1 MTLVSYAQNFED
13 VILWRALKHVENGF
27 YIDVGAQDPVFE
39 SVSLAFYENGWRG
52 VHVEADPHYAELLRE
67 ARPDEDVIEA
77 AAGSDEGE
85 IEFFSVTDTG
95 LGTGDK
101 DIAQKHEAEGR
112 TVKPLRVRCL
122 PFQQILDRYADRDIH
137 WLKIDV
143 EGMEEAVIDGW
154 GTSPARPWV
163 VVLESTIPNSPVQN
177 HASWEPKLT
186 ALGYEF
192 VYFDGLNRFYVSVAH
207 PELKAAFGPGPNF
220 FDNFVMSAT
229 VPFSCEGEPK
239 QSEGGLDSVDERSF
253 RTTLERR
260 LFREQ
265 TSRRSLEA
273 DLKMANEEISRIRST
288 HQQQKEEV
296 ARINAAHQQQKEEVA
311 RINAIHFEQMD
322 AIYKSTSWRITAP
335 LRALSRSARWFLQR
349 SWAWLTLKPGSRPRR
364 VARAILIKSGRYVL
378 ARPKLARPLKQ
389 ALQRMPVLDKRL
401 RVIIAST
408 PSFFASL
415 PNAGNSIEDL
425 SPRGRAIHRDLSE
438 AIEKRRRES

>member
-177 HASWEPKLT
+177 YASWEPKLT

-220 FDNFVMSAT
+220 FDNFVLSAT
-229 VPFSCEGEPK
+229 APFSGEAELHQNEGDTD
-239 QSEGGLDSVDERSF
+239 QACNRSF
-253 RTTLERR
+253 IANLEQR
-260 LFREQ
+260 LLREQ
-265 TSRRSLEA
+265 TLRHSLES
-273 DLKMANEEISRIRST
+273 DLMIANEEIARIKSA
-288 HQQQKEEV
+288 QQQQMEEA
-296 ARINAAHQQQKEEVA
+296 ARINAAHL
-311 RINAIHFEQMD
+311 EQMD

-335 LRALSRSARWFLQR
+335 LRALSYAARWFLQR
-349 SWAWLTLKPGSRPRR
+349 SWAWLTLKPSSRPRR
-364 VARAILIKSGRYVL
+364 VAKAILVNSARYVL

-401 RVIIAST
+401 RVMIVST

-415 PNAGNSIEDL
+415 PSAGNSIEDL
-425 SPRGRAIHRDLSE
+425 SPRGRAIHRQLSE

>member
-101 DIAQKHEAEGR
+101 DIAQRHEAEGR

-163 VVLESTIPNSPVQN
+163 VVVESTIPLTPTQN
-177 HASWEPKLT
+177 HASWEHELI
-186 ALGYEF
+186 ARGYEF
-192 VYFDGLNRFYVSVAH
+192 SYFDGLNRFYVSVAH
-207 PELKAAFGPGPNF
+207 PELKSSFGPGPNF
-220 FDNFVMSAT
+220 FDNFVLGSMKHFCRGADLGISGSKT
-229 VPFSCEGEPK
+229 K
-239 QSEGGLDSVDERSF
+239 QASKQVVMA
-253 RTTLERR
+253 
-260 LFREQ
+260 
-265 TSRRSLEA
+265 SLEKRLIDQQVLRRKA
-273 DLKMANEEISRIRST
+273 ETHLKTANEEIARIKSA
-288 HQQQKEEV
+288 QQQQMEEA
-296 ARINAAHQQQKEEVA
+296 ARINAAHL
-311 RINAIHFEQMD
+311 EQMD

-335 LRALSRSARWFLQR
+335 LRALSYAARWFLQR

-364 VARAILIKSGRYVL
+364 VAKAILVNSARYVL

-401 RVIIAST
+401 RVMIVST

-415 PNAGNSIEDL
+415 PSAGNSIEDL
-425 SPRGRAIHRDLSE
+425 SPRGRAIHRQLSE

>member
-39 SVSLAFYENGWRG
+39 SVSLAFYKNGWRG

-77 AAGSDEGE
+77 AAGNDEGE

-101 DIAQKHEAEGR
+101 DIAQRHEAEGR

-154 GTSPARPWV
+154 GTSHARPWV

-177 HASWEPKLT
+177 YASWEPKLT

-220 FDNFVMSAT
+220 FDNFVLSAT
-229 VPFSCEGEPK
+229 VPFACEGEPK
-239 QSEGGLDSVDERSF
+239 QSEGDVDPVDDRSF
-253 RTTLERR
+253 RKTLERR
-260 LFREQ
+260 LLREQ
-265 TSRRSLEA
+265 TSRRSLE
-273 DLKMANEEISRIRST
+273 LNLEMANEEVFRIKSANQQLKEDTSRVKSAN
-288 HQQQKEEV
+288 QQQREEA
-296 ARINAAHQQQKEEVA
+296 ARINAAHLEQM
-311 RINAIHFEQMD
+311 NAI
-322 AIYKSTSWRITAP
+322 YNSTSWRITAP

-364 VARAILIKSGRYVL
+364 AAKLFLINAIVYTKYRPNLKKLSLYILSFTPRIESKIRSVLGSGAPHPSGGSGYVGHLGELIRDEDDL
-378 ARPKLARPLKQ
+378 TADA
-389 ALQRMPVLDKRL
+389 KRIYK
-401 RVIIAST
+401 IIK
-408 PSFFASL
+408 
-415 PNAGNSIEDL
+415 NNN
-425 SPRGRAIHRDLSE
+425 
-438 AIEKRRRES
+438 

>member
-101 DIAQKHEAEGR
+101 DIAQRHEAEGR

-177 HASWEPKLT
+177 YASWEPKLT

-220 FDNFVMSAT
+220 FDNFVLSAT
-229 VPFSCEGEPK
+229 APFSGALEL
-239 QSEGGLDSVDERSF
+239 SLDSENAQGASSIPMRAV
-253 RTTLERR
+253 LEQR
-260 LFREQ
+260 LLKEQ
-265 TSRRSLEA
+265 ASRRKIES
-273 DLKMANEEISRIRST
+273 DLRAQHEEIRRINTAHHQKMKEMDRVT
-288 HQQQKEEV
+288 AALHQQ
-296 ARINAAHQQQKEEVA
+296 IG
-311 RINAIHFEQMD
+311 AIHN
-322 AIYKSTSWRITAP
+322 STSWRITAP
-335 LRALSRSARWFLQR
+335 LRMLLSAVRWFLR
-349 SWAWLTLKPGSRPRR
+349 GSWAWLTFKPGARPRR
-364 VARAILIKSGRYVL
+364 VARALVKWCEYFVIRHPLLSACARWVL
-378 ARPKLARPLKQ
+378 RRLPSRLESALLKVLRPSRFA
-389 ALQRMPVLDKRL
+389 
-401 RVIIAST
+401 ASASPRDIVAT
-408 PSFFASL
+408 P
-415 PNAGNSIEDL
+415 NL
-425 SPRGRAIHRDLSE
+425 SPRARIIHSML
-438 AIEKRRRES
+438 IESLASKRK